1 LPLDWTV
8 EVHDKNLLKAVNEN
22 GLNYL
27 GKMKDNREYEFGGIL
42 TKRKFLLRRLEQIC
56 YHYKSSLAKYKK
68 LNERVNGL
76 KGGDKSTG
84 NTRIDLKKKFT
95 KVNIERDLEGN
106 ILYPIVISPT
116 LSILNLGVVDW
127 ERPAYHSEKNIF
139 PIGFK
144 SLRKGTS
151 MVTLGK

>member
-1 LPLDWTV
+1 
-8 EVHDKNLLKAVNEN
+8 
-22 GLNYL
+22 
-27 GKMKDNREYEFGGIL
+27 M
-42 TKRKFLLRRLEQIC
+42 LRRLEQIC
-56 YHYKSSLAKYKK
+56 YHFKNVLGKFKK
-68 LNERVNGL
+68 LNDRVNGL
-76 KGGDKSTG
+76 RGGDKSTG
-84 NTRIDLKKKFT
+84 QTRIDLKKKFT

-116 LSILNLGVVDW
+116 LSILNLGVVEW

-151 MVTLGK
+151 MVTLHKQDEYICEVLDGGQKPLFKVTSSAEPSTPIIQ

>member
-1 LPLDWTV
+1 
-8 EVHDKNLLKAVNEN
+8 
-22 GLNYL
+22 
-27 GKMKDNREYEFGGIL
+27 
-42 TKRKFLLRRLEQIC
+42 
-56 YHYKSSLAKYKK
+56 
-68 LNERVNGL
+68 
-76 KGGDKSTG
+76 
-84 NTRIDLKKKFT
+84 LKKKFT
-95 KVNIERDLEGN
+95 RVNIERDLEGN

-116 LSILNLGVVDW
+116 LSILNLGVVEW